1 LYKRKEKNEVD
12 LPNQEVVNSFQNDR
26 IFKDIFENDR
36 SNKNVRNEGLKVYL
50 EGNNT
55 KLCNRD
61 RAQMCTI

>member
-1 LYKRKEKNEVD
+1 LYKRKEKNDVD

-50 EGNNT
+50 EGNNA

-61 RAQMCTI
+61 RAQRCTI